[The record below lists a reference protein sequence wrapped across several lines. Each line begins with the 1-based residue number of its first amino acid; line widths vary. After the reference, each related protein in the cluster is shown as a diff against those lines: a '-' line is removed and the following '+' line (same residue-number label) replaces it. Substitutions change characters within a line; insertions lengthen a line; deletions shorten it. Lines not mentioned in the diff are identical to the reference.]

1 MAGADPPRLVEK
13 IKSLSLKTME
23 AACAIV
29 CLEEFRVHLQ
39 QQLLLSQAVFEDFE
53 AIRNGSNGEY
63 GDKRGIPV
71 GSRFQF
77 PMVLQISTAESRRI
91 LLSGFNDFIM
101 VSPERKQVF
110 DVFETH
116 TGL

>member
-1 MAGADPPRLVEK
+1 
-13 IKSLSLKTME
+13 
-23 AACAIV
+23 
-29 CLEEFRVHLQ
+29 
-39 QQLLLSQAVFEDFE
+39 VFEDFE
-53 AIRNGSNGEY
+53 AIKNGSNGEY